1 MEEESRKNTDN
12 LKKKY
17 ESKIL
22 DLSGKSDSN
31 ARQIR
36 TQYESEMDK
45 LQRELEDLENK
56 SEESVRCLLI
66 QKSKLQSAES
76 ALEWERRNL
85 QITQTKVTMLESELE
100 TFKIQK

>member
-31 ARQIR
+31 AR
-36 TQYESEMDK
+36 
-45 LQRELEDLENK
+45 
-56 SEESVRCLLI
+56 
-66 QKSKLQSAES
+66 
-76 ALEWERRNL
+76 
-85 QITQTKVTMLESELE
+85 
-100 TFKIQK
+100 